1 MLALEMIVH
10 SLQIRMKFITLFILL
25 FSFESFAQNEPNFS
39 IVYEVNDNE
48 IRLKWF
54 PTNFQDMKALILEG
68 AEITRV
74 DGIVE
79 SNNPLFNSGIKTK
92 IDPAKIRFTALSKTD
107 SSYSKIEA
115 LLQPFYETKQLSSE
129 VKEFAFVM
137 LTLDNSISSK
147 LGEII
152 GSEFRDKNFEK
163 NKSYTYRISIKG
175 VKDQFITISS
185 QNTEY
190 SKLELNPLLLDQK
203 KAVELNW
210 NAQKTLKE
218 GFGFYIE
225 RKEGSTIKSL
235 FETPYVRA
243 VSKDVVKNAPDF
255 YRDETFE
262 EGKFYEYRL
271 VGLNYFGE
279 KKLFSEWMK
288 IKIPTFIHGSMYID
302 TSYASDKNRFISGVF
317 ETDSA
322 KQNTVLMYQLYRSDK
337 NQGKYELIQEVKAD
351 GNKVLFKVFEPKT
364 GDRYYYKIAALRPSE
379 DSIFSN
385 SAYVFT
391 LDQEAPSPPSSVK
404 ATIDPNGIV
413 QLSWIAP
420 PDKDIQGYRIFRAN
434 EKREEF
440 IEKTSSLVN
449 GLNFLDTLRL
459 DNLTSECFYFVQAT
473 DLNYNTSIHSDT
485 VMVIKPDTIP
495 PIPCII
501 KTIEIVNDAIQVKW
515 INSNSSDFKNSA
527 LIRKTA
533 AKIDTLL
540 VWENPKVA
548 GFIDTNATP
557 GFSYQYKIITLDKS
571 NNKSVSD
578 DRELFF
584 ETGYRN
590 PVKGFNCVKTEKT
603 IELTWDKP
611 NFEIYNYSIY
621 RKDNNGNFSLLK
633 TVTSEKI
640 NYSDK
645 NLTIGNSYSYYIQY
659 MTKEGIKSL
668 PSKTITIKY

>member
-1 MLALEMIVH
+1 M
-10 SLQIRMKFITLFILL
+10 FT
-25 FSFESFAQNEPNFS
+25 FELIAQNDGKFT
-39 IVYEVNDNE
+39 IVSEVNNNE

-54 PTNFQDMKALILEG
+54 PTNFQDMKALINEG

-74 DGIVE
+74 EGNIE
-79 SNNPLFNSGIKTK
+79 SNSTLFESGIKTK
-92 IDPAKIRFTALSKTD
+92 IEPTKIRFTALSKTD

-115 LLQPFYETKQLSSE
+115 LLQPFYETKQLSNE

-137 LTLDNSISSK
+137 LTLDNSITSK

-163 NKSYTYRISIKG
+163 NKNYTYRIRIKG
-175 VKDQFITISS
+175 VKDQFVTIVS

-190 SKLELNPLLLDQK
+190 SKLELKPLLLDQK

-210 NAQKTLKE
+210 NAQKTLNE

-225 RKEGSTIKSL
+225 RKDGPTIKSL

-262 EGKFYEYRL
+262 EGKSYEYRL

-279 KKLFSEWMK
+279 KKLFSEWVK
-288 IKIPTFIHGSMYID
+288 IQIPTFIHGAMYID
-302 TSYASDKNRFISGVF
+302 TTYTSEKNRIISGIF
-317 ETDSA
+317 DPDSA
-322 KQNTVLMYQLYRSDK
+322 KVNSVLMYQLYRSEK
-337 NQGKYELIQEVKAD
+337 NQGKYELIQEKKAE
-351 GNKVLFKVFEPKT
+351 GNAIEFKVFEPLT
-364 GDRYYYKIAALRPSE
+364 GDRYYYKIAAIRPSE

-391 LDQEAPSPPSSVK
+391 LDQEAPSAPTSLK
-404 ATIDPNGIV
+404 AIIDSNGIV
-413 QLSWIAP
+413 KLSWIAP

-440 IEKTSSLVN
+440 IEKTSNLVN
-449 GLNFLDTLRL
+449 GLNFSDTLRL

-473 DLNYNTSIHSDT
+473 DFNFNTSIHSDT
-485 VMVIKPDTIP
+485 VMVIKPDTIA
-495 PIPCII
+495 PIPCIF
-501 KTIEIVNDAIQVKW
+501 KTIEIVNNAIQVKW

-533 AKIDTLL
+533 SKVDTLL
-540 VWENPKVA
+540 VWVNPKVSV
-548 GFIDTNATP
+548 FVDSNATP
-557 GFSYQYKIITLDKS
+557 GFSYQYKIITFDKS
-571 NNKSVSD
+571 KNKSVSD

-590 PVKGFNCVKTEKT
+590 PMKGFNCVKTDKT

-621 RKDNNGNFSLLK
+621 RKDNKGNFSLLK
-633 TVTSEKI
+633 TVTSEKL

-645 NLTIGNSYSYYIQY
+645 NLSIGNEYSYYVQFI
-659 MTKEGIKSL
+659 TKDGIRSL
-668 PSKTITIKY
+668 PSKTITIKF